1 MFTIS
6 TSQKNRTYQ
15 TFSYLEYLPSVPT
28 RLSFPQNHPLI
39 YFMVI
44 SSSILF
50 PLLGWA
56 QTNTQGKQ
64 KTHGESPHLT
74 LLESLQQPLDLL
86 SYIKSHLLL
95 HYHQYLYAF
104 LSILFVL
111 ICRRL
116 LINSICNR
124 MFKWVEKSTNKVDD
138 LTLKAIRKPLNTS
151 LILLGIWIAYLFLSS
166 EVQGIE
172 PVFTGHTI
180 YILSK
185 FLSLI
190 WFLILGWVGLNFCD
204 VFSHL
209 MMHMAE
215 QTETRMDDMLIPVLR
230 RSLKIFIVLITL
242 ILLIQNWGYS
252 ISALLAGFSI
262 GGVAIALASQDMLQ
276 NLFGS
281 LMIFVDR
288 PFQIGD
294 WITVGSIEGVVE
306 EVGMRS
312 TRIRTFAETLITVP
326 NHKIAHEPINNYSR
340 MPKRRVKQTIGVG
353 YNTDPDRL
361 EAVIQSLRA
370 ILQKNSNVDQQFWM
384 VNFNEFADSSLN
396 ILVYYFTNTT
406 QWAEFMKIRQDI
418 SLEFMRAIDELGVEI
433 AFPTRTL
440 YLRSDEEPIKPDLTT
455 MEHIYNPRSDSPPAP
470 LSSDMG
476 EMDGEG

>member
-1 MFTIS
+1 MFIMS
-6 TSQKNRTYQ
+6 TNPVNQAFLNLV
-15 TFSYLEYLPSVPT
+15 FLP
-28 RLSFPQNHPLI
+28 RLSIRAYISDRKII
-39 YFMVI
+39 YMI
-44 SSSILF
+44 SILSSMFF

-56 QTNTQGKQ
+56 QANAQDDQ
-64 KTHGESPHLT
+64 KLISKADHLT
-74 LLESLQQPLDLL
+74 LLQSLQQPLDVLG
-86 SYIKSHLLL
+86 YIKSHILL

-111 ICRRL
+111 VCRRL
-116 LINSICNR
+116 FINFLCNR
-124 MFKWVEKSTNKVDD
+124 MFKWAEESNNKIDD

-151 LILLGIWIAYLFLSS
+151 LILLGVWTAYLFLSS
-166 EVQGIE
+166 EVQGIA

-180 YILSK
+180 FVLSKILS
-185 FLSLI
+185 LV

-209 MMHMAE
+209 MMHMAA
-215 QTETRMDDMLIPVLR
+215 QTETRMDDMLVPVLR

-353 YNTDPDRL
+353 YNTEPDRL
-361 EAVIQSLRA
+361 EAIIQAFRA
-370 ILQKNSNVDQQFWM
+370 ILQKNPHVDQQFWM

-406 QWAEFMKIRQDI
+406 KWQEFMKIRQDI
-418 SLEFMRAIDELGVEI
+418 SLEFMRAIEELGVEI

-440 YLRSDEEPIKPDLTT
+440 YLRSDEEPVKPDLES
-455 MEHIYNPRSDSPPAP
+455 MEHIYNPRIDSPPAP
-470 LSSDMG
+470 LNSDTG